1 MIDLISRHGENPDEL
16 ILKLG
21 SAGYIDMKEYDKQH
35 FSISSKQIYAV
46 NDSFPRIRRSHIPVE
61 ITNATFQIDIPSIKS
76 WEK

>member
-1 MIDLISRHGENPDEL
+1 MILQNDENTDEL

-35 FSISSKQIYAV
+35 FSMSSKQVYTV
-46 NDSFPRIRRSHIPVE
+46 NESFPRIRRVDVPTE
-61 ITNATFQIDIPSIKS
+61 ITNAVYQIDIHSIKS